1 MSNQSI
7 IYFTKLATD
16 QFKVSAEELREI
28 NTTLTEISK
37 TSNMTSKELERLGQE
52 AFAYASQYG
61 TSVNDY
67 LLGAQ
72 KILQAGYENAGQMAE
87 LSALF
92 QSANSISADLA
103 NSYTIASDA
112 VCGYSGNIEKLTE
125 FMDGQTQV
133 ARRNAISMEELA
145 SASQAAAGIFSD
157 ISMVSGNE
165 MTALLGTGISASGE
179 SDETVARALKSIL
192 MNLQGIAGEGG
203 FDGEI
208 IDEEALAKAEARCRS
223 AGIALED
230 MKNGAASLREPM
242 EILKDLSR
250 VYNSLPEGNAQKAG
264 ILSDIGGADSS
275 DILSGILSNWNTVE
289 KMLDDYKN
297 ASGSMV
303 EETMKS
309 AGSLEGALNRLGNTW
324 TNIIGNIVDF
334 GIFTGAVNGLN
345 SLLSIINR
353 LTSALGAMGSTVLT
367 GGGIFAFLQKDK

>member
-165 MTALLGTGISASGE
+165 ITAL
-179 SDETVARALKSIL
+179 
-192 MNLQGIAGEGG
+192 Q
-203 FDGEI
+203 
-208 IDEEALAKAEARCRS
+208 
-223 AGIALED
+223 
-230 MKNGAASLREPM
+230 
-242 EILKDLSR
+242 
-250 VYNSLPEGNAQKAG
+250 
-264 ILSDIGGADSS
+264 
-275 DILSGILSNWNTVE
+275 
-289 KMLDDYKN
+289 
-297 ASGSMV
+297 
-303 EETMKS
+303 
-309 AGSLEGALNRLGNTW
+309 
-324 TNIIGNIVDF
+324 
-334 GIFTGAVNGLN
+334 
-345 SLLSIINR
+345 
-353 LTSALGAMGSTVLT
+353 
-367 GGGIFAFLQKDK
+367 